1 MREEFGAPWV
11 FSRFSGRILP
21 DFLHHLGEIH
31 VMLMKESR
39 RSALHGAWRA
49 LVFAAWL
56 CNPAALLVA
65 QVRMEFPD
73 GTEVRPGRLWKAQ
86 VVWDGPA
93 TRWLSLEFAVGSPAG
108 LGPVSASR
116 ARSLPPGIEVTE
128 TISQGTPRLA
138 LSASG
143 TSISRG
149 QVLVE
154 LAWRLA
160 PELSDLSTASVGLEA
175 ILLRRLD
182 GLSEPL
188 STSQHAL
195 RVGSASDG
203 SSILTLQTTAL
214 SLWGE
219 PGTGHRMEG
228 SEDAVVWSPL
238 EGVQLQWAQ
247 GWDRPVSLPM
257 PQVGIGPRRFF
268 RARVEPVEPL
278 VTVLSSL
285 PDPRTVRT
293 RQPFRLGVR
302 LASPTGEPA
311 GAGTV
316 SFWAGT
322 ERLGVGL
329 VTNGVC
335 QIDAVMAREGSFP
348 LSVRFSGSAR
358 FSPGRL
364 ALEPALTVADFL
376 EGDDLTDSKA
386 ASFPDKGTGWVC
398 VATNGTDPTIGNEL
412 KVFRRSSTGELT
424 LERTL
429 SLGGRGIQV
438 LSDTIPASN
447 ALCLSANGRWL
458 FAVNAGTDEIS
469 VLRVD
474 VDGPHLLGRFPSGGS
489 LPVSVAVSHNRVFVA
504 HCGGS
509 GSIAGFRLGLDGT
522 LTQIPDSVRSLSNG
536 GQGASTTP
544 ATVQFTPDGTRL
556 VVAEADGDALSLFS
570 IAADGKPSEAAVFS
584 VPGTTPTGIAF
595 AKDHFLVVA
604 EAAGDRVGEGT
615 VSSFELLKTGFRP
628 ISRSLATT
636 QTATCWVAVDRT
648 GSYAY
653 FANYEDFNLSTFGV
667 GSDGALTLVEAR
679 SADLGEN
686 GSPTDLAISRDNRW
700 LYVLCDTRNSV
711 IGWGIEAN
719 GALKRVGEFGGAPKG
734 SVGMIAW

>member
-1 MREEFGAPWV
+1 V
-11 FSRFSGRILP
+11 FT
-21 DFLHHLGEIH
+21 
-31 VMLMKESR
+31 
-39 RSALHGAWRA
+39 
-49 LVFAAWL
+49 AWL
-56 CNPAALLVA
+56 CNPAALLMA

-73 GTEVRPGRLWKAQ
+73 GTEVRPGRLWRTQ

-93 TRWLSLEFAVGSPAG
+93 TRWAGLEFAVGSPAG
-108 LGPVSASR
+108 LGPMSASR
-116 ARSLPPGIEVTE
+116 VRSLPPGIEVTE
-128 TISQGTPRLA
+128 TDSQGMPRLA

-149 QVLVE
+149 QVLLE

-175 ILLRRLD
+175 VVLRRLD

-188 STSQHAL
+188 PTFQQAL
-195 RVGSASDG
+195 RVGSSSDG

-228 SEDAVVWSPL
+228 SDDAVVWSPL
-238 EGVQLQWAQ
+238 EGVPLQWAQ
-247 GWDRPVSLPM
+247 GWDRPVPVPTPLDSTA
-257 PQVGIGPRRFF
+257 PRRFL
-268 RARVEPVEPL
+268 RARAEPVEPL

-285 PDPRTVRT
+285 PDSRTVRT

-302 LASPTGEPA
+302 VVSPTGEPA

-335 QIDAVMAREGSFP
+335 QVDAMMAREGSFP

-358 FSPGRL
+358 FSPERL
-364 ALEPALTVADFL
+364 ALEPALRVADFI
-376 EGDDLTDSKA
+376 EGDDLTDSQA
-386 ASFPDKGTGWVC
+386 AALPDDGTGWVC

-412 KVFRRSSTGELT
+412 KVFRRSATGELT

-447 ALCLSANGRWL
+447 ALFLSANGRWL
-458 FAVNAGTDEIS
+458 FAVNAGSDEIS

-474 VDGPHLLGRFPSGGS
+474 ADGPRLLGRFPSGGS

-522 LTQIPDSVRSLSNG
+522 LTPIPDSVRSLSNG

-570 IAADGKPSEAAVFS
+570 IGADGKPSAATVFS

-595 AKDHFLVVA
+595 AKDRFLIVA
-604 EAAGDRVGEGT
+604 EAAGDRIGEGT
-615 VSSFELLKTGFRP
+615 VSSFELLPSGCRP

-636 QTATCWVAVDRT
+636 QTATCWVAVERT
-648 GSYAY
+648 GSFAY

-679 SADLGEN
+679 AADLGEN

-711 IGWGIEAN
+711 IALGIGAK
-719 GALKRVGEFGGAPKG
+719 GALKRIGEFFGAPKG
-734 SVGMIAW
+734 SVGMVAW